1 MLYRLLTIL
10 ISLNLVAQEYEIT
23 SENIEIN
30 TELKT
35 INYVNNVVYRSEQIF
50 FTADELL
57 LNQEKESFIA
67 YGSPIKIKFYDG
79 FEFIEGEAEKIEID
93 SKALKLSSNVSVLK
107 SGNKINSEKM
117 TIKLSN
123 DKS

>member
-107 SGNKINSEKM
+107 SGNKINSENM

-123 DKS
+123 D

>member
-57 LNQEKESFIA
+57 LNQEEESFIA